1 MCKNLKTKSK
11 ILSAILSVSILSASL
26 SAFVSGSLGVQAAES
41 SPTVSANKYKLK
53 DNIQDGVILHCF
65 DWTYNDI
72 KAELPKIAK
81 AGFTSIQT
89 SPAQPNGTGTW
100 YWLYQPISFS
110 IGTNGVGTKAELQS
124 LCDEAE
130 KYGIKIIVDVVA
142 NHLRGDHN
150 NIDNDLKPS
159 EYWHT
164 FGGGIDWKNRWQ
176 VTHGSIGMPD
186 IATENPYV
194 QQKVCNYVQ
203 ELKSVGVDGLRWDAA
218 KHIGVPSEGDDFW
231 KSVTQY
237 GLYNYGEI
245 LGGPDDRSTGN
256 EDIMKEYTDYI
267 SVTDSNY
274 GKELRD
280 SFNSGKAP
288 TSSGNWSEKGI
299 SNDKLLYW
307 GESHDTWSNNK
318 DWGFSN
324 EMSQNVIDRA
334 YAVAASR
341 NKVTALY
348 FSRPSSTNKESIK
361 MGEKGSTHYTSSEVA
376 QINKFHNAMDGKADY
391 YTVSDGCSVIT
402 RKDGGAVIVKGS
414 GSGEVSVENGGG
426 YAKPGTYTDAV
437 SGNTFTITSST
448 ISGTIGSSGIA
459 VVYDAE
465 PEGPSASVTPGS
477 TNYNTDELTLT
488 LNCKNAKNAQYS
500 IDDGAFVNYTNGQ
513 QITIGTNLAYDTVT
527 TVTVKA
533 SDGKTTSDPETYTYT
548 KVDPNAVKVVAYDN
562 SSTKWSKV
570 NAYFWSDD
578 NKEMTSW
585 PGKKMTDKG
594 NNIFD
599 IEVPDG
605 AKYVIFNNGDSQ
617 TDDLRIADGNK
628 IYSNGSWQN
637 YSTVKPTQPTTAPS
651 TTVRPTTIAT
661 QPSTTQPTTS
671 QPATTQPATTQPSTT
686 QPVTEPSN
694 RILIGD
700 VDLNGTFTVCDST
713 EVQRYIVNIST
724 LSDEALIA
732 ADVDKDSV
740 ISVKD
745 ATMIQAYIVKLI
757 VEDSYCGTY
766 TENVAPTQPT
776 TNVTKPTTEPTS
788 IQTKNY
794 VYFNNTENWSTV
806 NVYVWSSKG
815 STYMSW
821 PGKAME
827 SIGNNTYRFELPNG
841 AEYAIFNNGSTQT
854 DDLKIPDV
862 NMIYSNGQWSKYSK

>member
-1 MCKNLKTKSK
+1 M
-11 ILSAILSVSILSASL
+11 SILSASL
-26 SAFVSGSLGVQAAES
+26 SAFVSGSFGVQAAES

-465 PEGPSASVTPGS
+465 PEGPSASVNPGS

-513 QITIGTNLAYDTVT
+513 KITIGTNLAYDTVT

-661 QPSTTQPTTS
+661 QPTTTQPTTS
-671 QPATTQPATTQPSTT
+671 QPATTQPSTT

-732 ADVDKDSV
+732 ADVNKDSV

-776 TNVTKPTTEPTS
+776 TNVTEPTTEPTS

>member
-1 MCKNLKTKSK
+1 M
-11 ILSAILSVSILSASL
+11 SILSASL

-41 SPTVSANKYKLK
+41 SPTVSANKYRLK

-513 QITIGTNLAYDTVT
+513 KITIGTNLAYDTVT

-661 QPSTTQPTTS
+661 QPTTSQPTTS
-671 QPATTQPATTQPSTT
+671 QPATTQPSTT

>member
-1 MCKNLKTKSK
+1 M
-11 ILSAILSVSILSASL
+11 SILSASL

-361 MGEKGSTHYTSSEVA
+361 MGEKGSTHFTSSEVA

-513 QITIGTNLAYDTVT
+513 KITIGTNLAYDTVT

-637 YSTVKPTQPTTAPS
+637 YSAVKPTQPTTAPS

-661 QPSTTQPTTS
+661 QPTTTQPTTS

-700 VDLNGTFTVCDST
+700 VDLNGTITVCDST
-713 EVQRYIVNIST
+713 EVQRYIACIST

-732 ADVDKDSV
+732 ADVNKDSV

-776 TNVTKPTTEPTS
+776 TNVTEPTTEPTS

-806 NVYVWSSKG
+806 NVYVWSSKD

-841 AEYAIFNNGSTQT
+841 AEYAIFNNGSAQT

-862 NMIYSNGQWSKYSK
+862 NMIYSNGQWSKYSE

>member
-110 IGTNGVGTKAELQS
+110 IGTNGIGTKAELQS
-124 LCDEAE
+124 LCDEAD
-130 KYGIKIIVDVVA
+130 KYGIKVIVDVVA

-465 PEGPSASVTPGS
+465 PEGPSASVNPGS

-513 QITIGTNLAYDTVT
+513 QITIGTNLPYDTVT

-661 QPSTTQPTTS
+661 QPTTT

-700 VDLNGTFTVCDST
+700 VDLNGTITVSDST
-713 EVQRYIVNIST
+713 EVQRYIVHIST

-732 ADVDKDSV
+732 ADVNKDSV

-745 ATMIQAYIVKLI
+745 ATMIQAYVVKLI
-757 VEDSYCGTY
+757 GEDSYCGTY

-806 NVYVWSSKG
+806 NVYAWSSTD